1 MQARNKAHL
10 IKLIHIA
17 KSKLAMDEDT
27 YRLMLQGIGNKSST
41 TQMTISELEAVL
53 EHLKSRGF
61 KVVPNKA
68 GSMGKANTE
77 QAQKIR
83 ALWLNLYE
91 IGGIK
96 DPSEYAL
103 SRYVKRIVGIDHL
116 KWIDINQGIKL
127 IETLKKWIN
136 RIERTQNERE

>member
-1 MQARNKAHL
+1 MQAPNKARL
-10 IKLIHIA
+10 IKLIHIG
-17 KSKLAMDEDT
+17 KSKLGMEEDT
-27 YRLMLQGIGNKSST
+27 YRLMLQSIGNKSST
-41 TQMTISELEAVL
+41 TQMTISELEKVL

-68 GSMGKANTE
+68 GTMSKANTE
-77 QAQKIR
+77 QAHKIR

-116 KWIDINQGIKL
+116 KWIDVKQGITL

-136 RIERTQNERE
+136 RIERTHK

>member
-1 MQARNKAHL
+1 MQARNKARL
-10 IKLIHIA
+10 IKLIHIG
-17 KSKLAMDEDT
+17 KSKLGMDDDT
-27 YRLMLQGIGNKSST
+27 YRIMLQSVGNKSST
-41 TQMTISELEAVL
+41 TLMTISELESVL
-53 EHLKSRGF
+53 EHLKNRGF

-136 RIERTQNERE
+136 RIERTQNERD